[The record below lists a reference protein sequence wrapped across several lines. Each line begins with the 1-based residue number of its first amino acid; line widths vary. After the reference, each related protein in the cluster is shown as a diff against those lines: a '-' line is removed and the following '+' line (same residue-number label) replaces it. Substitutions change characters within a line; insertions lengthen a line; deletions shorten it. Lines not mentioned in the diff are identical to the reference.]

1 MREGAPPDV
10 DRSDSTDRVSF
21 SRRAVAL
28 GFEAFTRTTFRLYM
42 TLEVEGR
49 EKLPPGGFVVVS
61 NHASH
66 LDSIVLMHVCGGPFR
81 RFHLAAAG
89 DYFFGPATAAAAGR
103 KPSRFGLLL
112 RTALRLEPMPVRQL
126 GETPERRAARQETFA
141 RLTASCEDGDVVV
154 FFPEGGRSPNGEM
167 RRFRGGIDE
176 LGGQFDGPIVPMHI
190 DGAYQSWPKGKR
202 WLRRGTVTVTIG
214 DPIYARDVA
223 TAQTGARRPRLAKQL
238 EASVRRLA
246 DPTGEEQA
254 MVQHMKWWGWGD
266 ENVTF
271 THEDK
276 PDLAPF
282 VREKIGIDLDGAR
295 DSVIDFDALE
305 IDEPVVNP
313 AFASALA
320 DALRPE
326 QITSD
331 AMERVVHTYGKSLRD
346 LLRMRRGDLG
356 RLPDVIVYPENEDDI
371 VAIMSA
377 ALEHE
382 VVVIPFG
389 GGTNISESL
398 EPPRG
403 ESRTV
408 LSVDM
413 RKMDAV
419 IEIDD
424 VARTARVQAGV
435 LGPRLEEQLNAK
447 GWTFGHFP
455 DSFTY
460 STLGGWIATRSSGMQ
475 SDKYGD
481 IGDITTA
488 LRAVTPA
495 GVLVTRAVPSKSTGP
510 DVNQMMLGSEG
521 RLGIITEATV
531 RVHRQPEVRKILG
544 YLFPDWYD
552 AITAMAEIAESEASP
567 SVTRVADPN
576 ETLFS
581 FATKK
586 PGGLVDKYSSVALK
600 EFLGRVKHYD
610 MEKACLGFIGFEG
623 TEKHVKLQ
631 RKLVGEI
638 VSKHNGICVGSGPG
652 ELYDQ
657 KKFDT
662 PYIRDHLLAYGA
674 LADVSETSASWS
686 VLPKL
691 YDGVIEAAEKAF
703 AELEVAGWIMCHLSH
718 SYHAGACLYFTF
730 AFKAS
735 ERSDAL
741 EQYGTVKRAIQ
752 QAFMDEGGTLSH
764 HHAVGLAHAPWLEE
778 DISKAGV
785 AMIKALFDGVDPNR
799 QLNPGKI
806 VG

>member
-1 MREGAPPDV
+1 MREGAPPEQ
-10 DRSDSTDRVSF
+10 DSSEPTDRMSV

-28 GFEAFTRTTFRLYM
+28 GFEAFARTVFRAYI

-49 EKLPPGGFVVVS
+49 EHLPEGGYVVVS

-66 LDSIVLMHVCGGPFR
+66 LDSIVVMHVAGGGFQ

-89 DYFFGPATAAAAGR
+89 DYFFGSAMAEAAGR

-112 RTALRLEPMPVRQL
+112 RNALRLEPMPVRQL
-126 GETPERRAARQETFA
+126 GETAERRAARQHAFA
-141 RLTASCEDGDVVV
+141 RLGSSCQSGDVVV
-154 FFPEGGRSPNGEM
+154 FFPEGGRSPDGQIK
-167 RRFRGGIDE
+167 RFRGGIDE
-176 LGGQFDGPIVPMHI
+176 LGVQFDGPIVPMHI
-190 DGAYQSWPKGKR
+190 EGAYASWPKGRR
-202 WLRRGTVTVTIG
+202 WLRRGTVKVVVGAPMQGGASG
-214 DPIYARDVA
+214 DP
-223 TAQTGARRPRLAKQL
+223 GEKRPRLAKRL
-238 EASVRRLA
+238 EAEVRRLGGQ
-246 DPTGEEQA
+246 PNGKERP

-266 ENVTF
+266 EQVTF
-271 THEDK
+271 THADK

-282 VREKIGIDLDGAR
+282 VREKIGIDLDGPR
-295 DSVIDFDALE
+295 DDVIDFSELTIDDA
-305 IDEPVVNP
+305 VVTE
-313 AFASALA
+313 AFRSAL
-320 DALRPE
+320 DEALRPD
-326 QITSD
+326 QITSEP
-331 AMERVVHTYGKSLRD
+331 MERVVHTYGKSLRD
-346 LLRMRRGDLG
+346 LLRVRRGDLG
-356 RLPDVIVYPENEDDI
+356 RLPDVIVYPENEDD
-371 VAIMSA
+371 VVSIMST
-377 ALEHE
+377 ALSHD

-389 GGTNISESL
+389 GGTNIAESL

-403 ESRTV
+403 ETRTV

-413 RKMDAV
+413 RRMDAV

-424 VARTARVQAGV
+424 VARLARVQAGV

-481 IGDITTA
+481 IGEITTA

-531 RVHRQPEVRKILG
+531 RVHRAPENRKILG

-552 AITAMAEIAESEASP
+552 ALAAMAEIAESEASP
-567 SVTRVADPN
+567 SVTRVADPH
-576 ETLFS
+576 ETQFS

-586 PGGLVDKYSSVALK
+586 PGNLVDKYSSVALK

-610 MEKACLGFIGFEG
+610 MEKACLGFIGYEG

-638 VSKHNGICVGSGPG
+638 VSGHNGICIGSSPG

-674 LADVSETSASWS
+674 LADVSETSAPWS

-703 AELEVAGWIMCHLSH
+703 VELDVQGWIMCHLSH
-718 SYHAGACLYFTF
+718 SYHSGACLYFTF
-730 AFKAS
+730 AFKGS
-735 ERSDAL
+735 ERSDSL
-741 EQYGTVKRAIQ
+741 EQYGAVKRAIQ
-752 QAFMDEGGTLSH
+752 QAFIDEGGTLSH
-764 HHAVGLAHAPWLEE
+764 HHAVGLAHAPWLEA
-778 DISKAGV
+778 DISAAGV
-785 AMIKALFDGVDPNR
+785 SMVRALFDGIDPNH

-806 VG
+806 VD